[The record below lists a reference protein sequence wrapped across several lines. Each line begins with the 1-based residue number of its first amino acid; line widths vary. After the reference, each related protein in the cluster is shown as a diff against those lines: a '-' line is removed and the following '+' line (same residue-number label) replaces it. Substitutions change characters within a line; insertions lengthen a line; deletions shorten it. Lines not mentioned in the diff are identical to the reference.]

1 MTGSQMRFDT
11 PTHTVTTRVSIA
23 DSLSTFLPKV
33 GV

>member
-1 MTGSQMRFDT
+1 MMGSQQKLDRPTQKVTMRL
-11 PTHTVTTRVSIA
+11 SEA